1 MAIWYNRKDKSLYNT
16 NAKLCNT
23 NEKLCNTNDKLYNT
37 NEKQYIKKKNTNWNY
52 TIRMKKHKQH
62 IKHGMKITVYTWNID
77 KEMFIQMKFIQ
88 NKTKYKFMQYKWKLN
103 KRNEKQCNTN

>member
-1 MAIWYNRKDKSLYNT
+1 MQHKWEIMQHKWQII
-16 NAKLCNT
+16 
-23 NEKLCNTNDKLYNT
+23 
-37 NEKQYIKKKNTNWNY
+37 QYKWETIHKKKNTNWNY